1 MSSAIPSKRTR
12 LSELEQTHQ
21 QQNLQNLQ
29 QQNLQQFN
37 QHSQL
42 RQMYPSPNQ
51 HQHQLVPGEFI
62 QSPQVQ
68 QQQKESESPLLTQQD
83 IHRLGRGID
92 LLIDAI
98 IPNKSQQAKEAATT
112 IINSLSSLNC
122 SDNLATQKNDSNFTQ
137 NSNSNSLVLDMPNLN
152 EPTQN
157 KSEKIASPLC
167 QLLNHTYPNSIV
179 ELVNKLSKMSLNP
192 LDLPVTSSLSSSTNI
207 TKSISNSLPKKVPS
221 SIPANNPSKISPPS
235 NELCQQLMQDY
246 FNHFNTTIPILDR
259 RKFID
264 HWRNKNTKHSQLL
277 VASTL
282 ALAAARYS
290 DDPSIQKT
298 HDKPGGI
305 FFDSAKKL
313 LDTMYDKPRLE
324 TVQALLLLSHA
335 ESSLS
340 RIDSSFMFLGMA
352 VQMAH
357 TLHLGRNES
366 SNFIPEEDE
375 ERRRVFYCV
384 YCCDRWISF
393 IMGKPYSIDNI
404 NINVQ
409 LPSLPSFD
417 PPTRNFFISFIKLS
431 HIIGEIWKFGY
442 SSQPKAAQSNW
453 IGHAMDQK
461 SMLRQIRAALAKW
474 LKELPD
480 ELQYQYLPN
489 TDTKSLFQL
498 ARFSVHAGYIN
509 ILFHTCIILLHQPYL
524 TQAYDNPKIEAN
536 QGPIKTCLTAATTI
550 TDIAKTTRHFDNKA
564 FCNFLFPIY
573 GILQSAVMEMVIMNG
588 SAEHAQ
594 SAKKSLN
601 DTLEELRSAA
611 DNANYGSLQEIVKE
625 LECIMMIA
633 NGNTD
638 NNTTPAANSLQPYH
652 QLSSS
657 YSGSNQ
663 HAHDISS
670 QSGNSQWESFY
681 NDDYMFDVNQGNVNN
696 VNTSNT
702 EVTAAPHHVIDDL
715 SLYSTSP
722 SLIHT
727 SQTSHHHRL
736 HDGNG

>member
-1 MSSAIPSKRTR
+1 MSSTIPSKRTR
-12 LSELEQTHQ
+12 FSELEQTQ
-21 QQNLQNLQ
+21 QQQDLQNL

-37 QHSQL
+37 QQSQL
-42 RQMYPSPNQ
+42 RQMYQSPNQ
-51 HQHQLVPGEFI
+51 HQHQLT
-62 QSPQVQ
+62 
-68 QQQKESESPLLTQQD
+68 PLLTEQD
-83 IHRLGRGID
+83 IHRLEKGID

-98 IPNKSQQAKEAATT
+98 IPNKSQQAKEAATI
-112 IINSLSSLNC
+112 IINSLSSLKC
-122 SDNLATQKNDSNFTQ
+122 YDNIVTQKNDSQ
-137 NSNSNSLVLDMPNLN
+137 HSNSNSIVLDMPTLN

-179 ELVNKLSKMSLNP
+179 ELVHKLSKMSLNP
-192 LDLPVTSSLSSSTNI
+192 LDLPVTLSPSTNN
-207 TKSISNSLPKKVPS
+207 TKSISNSLPQKVPS
-221 SIPANNPSKISPPS
+221 SIPAIKPTKIYPPS
-235 NELCQQLMQDY
+235 NDLCQQLMQDY

-264 HWRNKNTKHSQLL
+264 HWRNKNNKHSQLL

-298 HDKPGGI
+298 QDKPGGV
-305 FFDSAKKL
+305 FFDTAKKL

-324 TVQALLLLSHA
+324 TVQALLLLSHS
-335 ESSLS
+335 ETSLS

-352 VQMAH
+352 VQMSH
-357 TLHLGRNES
+357 TLHLGRNDS
-366 SNFIPEEDE
+366 SNLIPEEDE

-393 IMGKPYSIDNI
+393 LMGKPYSIDNI
-404 NINVQ
+404 NVNVQ

-453 IGHAMDQK
+453 MGHAMDQK

-498 ARFSVHAGYIN
+498 ARFSVYAGYIN

-550 TDIAKTTRHFDNKA
+550 TDIAKTTRHFDKKA

-573 GILQSAVMEMVIMNG
+573 GILQSAIMEMVIMNG

-594 SAKKSLN
+594 CAKKSLN

-611 DNANYGSLQEIVKE
+611 ENANYGSLKEIVKE

-638 NNTTPAANSLQPYH
+638 SSHISIPFPLVLQ
-652 QLSSS
+652 
-657 YSGSNQ
+657 
-663 HAHDISS
+663 
-670 QSGNSQWESFY
+670 
-681 NDDYMFDVNQGNVNN
+681 
-696 VNTSNT
+696 
-702 EVTAAPHHVIDDL
+702 
-715 SLYSTSP
+715 
-722 SLIHT
+722 
-727 SQTSHHHRL
+727 
-736 HDGNG
+736 